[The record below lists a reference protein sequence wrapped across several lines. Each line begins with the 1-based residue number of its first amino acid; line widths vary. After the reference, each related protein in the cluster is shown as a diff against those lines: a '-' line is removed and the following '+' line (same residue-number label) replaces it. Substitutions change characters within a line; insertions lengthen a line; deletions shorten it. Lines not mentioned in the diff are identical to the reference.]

1 VRVLAACSLGGA
13 GHLQPLLPFLDDAR
27 RRGHETL
34 VVAPP
39 ALTMMIEETRHP
51 FVAGGEPSE
60 TEVAP
65 IRERLPVAPPAEA
78 SVLANR
84 ELFGRLA
91 TTAMLPAMA
100 RVLAEWKPDIILRN
114 PCEYA
119 SAVIANEIGITAVQV
134 AIGLAD
140 VEWGSIDIAAP
151 ALEAHRAGLAD
162 ELRRSPYVTPPCR
175 AVGRPG

>member
-1 VRVLAACSLGGA
+1 M
-13 GHLQPLLPFLDDAR
+13 
-27 RRGHETL
+27 
-34 VVAPP
+34 VAPP